1 MFKPKR
7 KETGAERTSVNNY
20 DYLTTCSFISLI
32 YIVYVP
38 EKINH
43 KLFLIIP
50 PQILFVEGM
59 LLSRRSSV
67 RASVCNLLIP

>member
-7 KETGAERTSVNNY
+7 KETGAERMSVNNH

-38 EKINH
+38 GKINH
-43 KLFLIIP
+43 TF
-50 PQILFVEGM
+50 F
-59 LLSRRSSV
+59 
-67 RASVCNLLIP
+67 